1 MGVNFLPDS
10 HSFMD
15 FVITLLKDEI
25 RRVEEQFRADL
36 TSRVPLIRKVGEY
49 VLASGGK
56 RVRPM
61 ILLLSAKLAGYQGE
75 AHIGLASVVEFIHTA
90 TLLHDDVVDSA
101 VLRRGQDS
109 ANAVWGNEASVLVG
123 DFLFAKSFSIMVRE
137 GNLNVLRTL
146 SDATTQMAEGEVLQ
160 LISTSDIEL
169 DEACYI
175 EVVRNKTAVL
185 LAAASRCGAIL
196 GGCSEAEEDALAA
209 YGMDL
214 GIAFQF
220 MDDALD
226 YVADQSEFG
235 KECGHDLLE
244 GKVTLPLIHT
254 LNHCSAAER
263 SRVAAIVEQEVLPDA
278 DLKFVI
284 QLIHSYDG
292 ISYTRERAKILVE
305 AAKGHLA
312 GFADCPAK
320 EALTRLA
327 DYVVSRRH

>member
-1 MGVNFLPDS
+1 
-10 HSFMD
+10 MD
-15 FVITLLKDEI
+15 FVVALLKDDI
-25 RRVEEQFRADL
+25 GRVEEQFRADL
-36 TSRVPLIRKVGEY
+36 ASRVPLIRKVGEY

-61 ILLLSAKLAGYQGE
+61 ILLLSARLAGYQGN

-123 DFLFAKSFSIMVRE
+123 DFLFAKSFSIMVRD
-137 GNLNVLRTL
+137 GNLDILKTL

-160 LISTSDIEL
+160 LISTSDIEI
-169 DEACYI
+169 DEEHYI

-185 LAAASRCGAIL
+185 LSAASRCGAIL
-196 GGCSEAEEDALAA
+196 GGCSPAEEEALAA

-254 LNHCSAAER
+254 LIQCSAEER
-263 SRVAAIVEQEVLPDA
+263 ARVAAIVEQEVLPDE
-278 DLKFVI
+278 DLQFVVR
-284 QLIHSYDG
+284 LIHSYDG
-292 ISYTRERAKILVE
+292 IGYTRQRAGILVE
-305 AAKGHLA
+305 SAKSHLA
-312 GFADCPAK
+312 IFADCQAR
-320 EALTRLA
+320 EALIRVA

>member
-1 MGVNFLPDS
+1 
-10 HSFMD
+10 MD
-15 FVITLLKDEI
+15 FVLALLKDEMH
-25 RRVEEQFRADL
+25 RVEEQFREDL

-61 ILLLSAKLAGYQGE
+61 LLLLCARLAGYRGD

-123 DFLFAKSFSIMVRE
+123 DFLFAKSFSIMVRA
-137 GNLNVLRTL
+137 GNLDILRTL

-160 LISTSDIEL
+160 LISTSDVEL
-169 DEACYI
+169 DEARYI
-175 EVVRNKTAVL
+175 EVVQNKTAVL
-185 LAAASRCGAIL
+185 LSAASRCGAIL
-196 GGCSEAEEDALAA
+196 GGCSAAEEESLAA
-209 YGMDL
+209 FGMEL

-226 YVADQSEFG
+226 YVADQSAFG

-254 LNHCSAAER
+254 LIHCTPEER
-263 SRVAAIVEQEVLPDA
+263 ARVAAIVEQEILPDS
-278 DLKFVI
+278 DLQYVV
-284 QLIHSYDG
+284 QLIHSCDG
-292 ISYTRERAKILVE
+292 IGYTRERAKTLVE
-305 AAKGHLA
+305 SAKGHLA
-312 GFADCPAK
+312 AFADCPAK
-320 EALTRLA
+320 QALVRLA
-327 DYVVSRRH
+327 DYVVSRKH

>member
-1 MGVNFLPDS
+1 
-10 HSFMD
+10 MD
-15 FVITLLKDEI
+15 FVLNLLNDEI
-25 RRVEEQFRADL
+25 RRVEEQFREDL

-61 ILLLSAKLAGYQGE
+61 LLLLSAQLTGYQGN

-101 VLRRGQDS
+101 VLRRGKDS

-137 GNLNVLRTL
+137 GNLDILRTL

-160 LISTSDIEL
+160 LISTSDVEL
-169 DEACYI
+169 DEDRYI
-175 EVVRNKTAVL
+175 EVVQNKTAVL
-185 LAAASRCGAIL
+185 LSAASRCGAIL
-196 GGCSEAEEDALAA
+196 GGSSPAQEAALAA

-226 YVADQSEFG
+226 YVANQSEFG

-254 LNHCSAAER
+254 LIHCTPDER
-263 SRVAAIVEQEVLPDA
+263 RRVAAIIEQEDLA
-278 DLKFVI
+278 DQDLQFVVA
-284 QLIHSYDG
+284 LIHAYDG
-292 ISYTRERAKILVE
+292 IGYTRKRAKTLIDS
-305 AAKGHLA
+305 AKKHLDA
-312 GFADCPAK
+312 FADCPPK
-320 EALTRLA
+320 EAMLRLA
-327 DYVVSRRH
+327 DYIINRNH

>member
-1 MGVNFLPDS
+1 
-10 HSFMD
+10 MD
-15 FVITLLKDEI
+15 FVLKLLSDEI
-25 RRVEEQFRADL
+25 YRVEAKFRDDL

-61 ILLLSAKLAGYQGE
+61 MLLLSARLAGYQGD

-101 VLRRGQDS
+101 VLRRGQES

-123 DFLFAKSFSIMVRE
+123 DFLFAKSFSIMVRA
-137 GNLNVLRTL
+137 GNLDILRTL

-160 LISTSDIEL
+160 LISTSDVEL
-169 DEACYI
+169 DEERYI
-175 EVVRNKTAVL
+175 EVVQNKTAVL
-185 LAAASRCGAIL
+185 LSAASRCGAIL
-196 GGCSEAEEDALAA
+196 GGCSPAEEESLAA

-254 LNHCSAAER
+254 LSHCTPQER
-263 SRVAAIVEQEVLPDA
+263 ERVAAIVEQEVLPVE
-278 DLKFVI
+278 DLQYVVA
-284 QLIHSYDG
+284 LIHAYDG
-292 ISYTRERAKILVE
+292 IGYTRNRAKVLVE
-305 AAKGHLA
+305 SAKSHLA
-312 GFADCPAK
+312 GFTDCPARQ
-320 EALTRLA
+320 AMIRLA
-327 DYVVSRRH
+327 DYIVSRRH

>member
-1 MGVNFLPDS
+1 
-10 HSFMD
+10 MD
-15 FVITLLKDEI
+15 FVVALLKDDI

-36 TSRVPLIRKVGEY
+36 ASRVPLIRKVGEY

-61 ILLLSAKLAGYQGE
+61 ILLLSAKLVGYQGD

-123 DFLFAKSFSIMVRE
+123 DFLFAKSFSIMVRD
-137 GNLNVLRTL
+137 GNLDILKTL

-160 LISTSDIEL
+160 LISTSDIEI
-169 DEACYI
+169 DEDHYI

-185 LAAASRCGAIL
+185 LSAASRCGAIL
-196 GGCSEAEEDALAA
+196 GGCSPAEEEALAA

-226 YVADQSEFG
+226 YVAEQSEFG

-254 LNHCSAAER
+254 LIHCSAEER
-263 SRVAAIVEQEVLPDA
+263 TRVAAIVEQEVLPDE
-278 DLKFVI
+278 DLQFVI
-284 QLIHSYDG
+284 RLIHTYDG
-292 ISYTRERAKILVE
+292 IGYTRDRARILVE
-305 AAKGHLA
+305 TAKSHL
-312 GFADCPAK
+312 GVFADCQAK
-320 EALTRLA
+320 EALIRVA

>member
-1 MGVNFLPDS
+1 
-10 HSFMD
+10 MD
-15 FVITLLKDEI
+15 FVLKLLSDDI
-25 RRVEEQFRADL
+25 RRVESQFRDDL

-61 ILLLSAKLAGYQGE
+61 ILLLSAQITNYRGD

-137 GNLNVLRTL
+137 KNLDILRTL
-146 SDATTQMAEGEVLQ
+146 SDATTQMAEGEVQQ
-160 LISTSDIEL
+160 LISTCDLNL
-169 DEACYI
+169 DEESYL

-185 LAAASRCGAIL
+185 LSAASRCGAVL
-196 GGCSEAEEDALAA
+196 GGCSNEEEEALAA
-209 YGMDL
+209 YGMDV
-214 GIAFQF
+214 GIAFQL

-226 YVADQSEFG
+226 YVADQKEFG
-235 KECGHDLLE
+235 KESGHDLLE

-254 LNHCSAAER
+254 LSLCTEQER
-263 SRVAAIVEQEVLPDA
+263 HQVAAIVDKESLPDS
-278 DLKFVI
+278 DLEYVI
-284 QLIHSYDG
+284 ELIQKYNG
-292 ISYTRERAKILVE
+292 IGYTRDRAKTLIE
-305 AAKGHLA
+305 SAKSHLSI
-312 GFADCPAK
+312 FADCPAK
-320 EALTRLA
+320 EAMQRLA
-327 DYVVSRRH
+327 DYIVSRRS

>member
-1 MGVNFLPDS
+1 
-10 HSFMD
+10 MD
-15 FVITLLKDEI
+15 FVLKLLNDDI
-25 RRVEEQFRADL
+25 RRVEEQFREDL
-36 TSRVPLIRKVGEY
+36 ASRVPLIRKVGEY

-61 ILLLSAKLAGYQGE
+61 MLLLSAQLSGYQGS

-123 DFLFAKSFSIMVRE
+123 DFLFAKSFSLMVRE
-137 GNLNVLRTL
+137 GNLDILRTL

-160 LISTSDIEL
+160 LISTSDVEL
-169 DEACYI
+169 DEERYI

-185 LAAASRCGAIL
+185 LSAASRCGAIL
-196 GGCSEAEEDALAA
+196 GGCTSEEEESLAA

-254 LNHCSAAER
+254 LIHCNAEER
-263 SRVAAIVEQEVLPDA
+263 DRVADIVEQEVLPDE
-278 DLKFVI
+278 DLQYVI
-284 QLIHSYDG
+284 GLIHSYDG
-292 ISYTRERAKILVE
+292 IGYTRERAKALVKT
-305 AAKGHLA
+305 AKGHLA

-320 EALTRLA
+320 QAMLRLA
-327 DYVVSRRH
+327 DYIVSRSH

>member
-1 MGVNFLPDS
+1 
-10 HSFMD
+10 MD
-15 FVITLLKDEI
+15 FVLNILNDEI
-25 RRVEEQFRADL
+25 RRVEAQFREDL

-61 ILLLSAKLAGYQGE
+61 MLLLSARLAGYQGE
-75 AHIGLASVVEFIHTA
+75 SHIGLASVVEFIHTA

-137 GNLNVLRTL
+137 GNLDILRVL

-160 LISTSDIEL
+160 LISTSDVDL
-169 DEACYI
+169 DEERYI
-175 EVVRNKTAVL
+175 EVVQNKTAVL
-185 LAAASRCGAIL
+185 LSAASRCGAIL
-196 GGCSEAEEDALAA
+196 GNCAVGEEEALAA

-254 LNHCSAAER
+254 LKHCTAGER
-263 SRVAAIVEQEVLPDA
+263 EKIAAIVSQDVLSDEELQYVV
-278 DLKFVI
+278 D
-284 QLIHSYDG
+284 LIHSYDG
-292 ISYTRERAKILVE
+292 IGYTRQRAKVLIE
-305 AAKGHLA
+305 SAKGYLLT
-312 GFADCPAK
+312 FAQSPAK
-320 EALTRLA
+320 EALIRLA
-327 DYVVSRRH
+327 DYVVSRNH

>member
-1 MGVNFLPDS
+1 MNFVLN
-10 HSFMD
+10 
-15 FVITLLKDEI
+15 LLNDEI
-25 RRVEEQFRADL
+25 LRVEEQFRKDL
-36 TSRVPLIRKVGEY
+36 ESRVPLIRKVGEY

-61 ILLLSAKLAGYQGE
+61 MLLLSAKLAGYQGE
-75 AHIGLASVVEFIHTA
+75 SHVGLASVVEFIHTA

-137 GNLNVLRTL
+137 GNLEILKTL

-160 LISTSDIEL
+160 LISTCDVEL
-169 DEACYI
+169 DEERYI

-185 LAAASRCGAIL
+185 LSAASRCGALL
-196 GGCSEAEEDALAA
+196 GACPPEQEEALSA

-226 YVADQSEFG
+226 YVADQDAFG

-254 LNHCSAAER
+254 LKRCNAEER
-263 SRVAAIVEQEVLPDA
+263 KSIAGIIEQETLPEE
-278 DLKFVI
+278 DLKYIVG
-284 QLIHSYDG
+284 LIHSYDG
-292 ISYTRERAKILVE
+292 IDYTRDRAKLLIE
-305 AAKGHLA
+305 SAKGHLA
-312 GFADCPAK
+312 LFADCPAK
-320 EALTRLA
+320 EAMIRLA
-327 DYVVSRRH
+327 DYVVSRNL

>member
-1 MGVNFLPDS
+1 
-10 HSFMD
+10 MD
-15 FVITLLKDEI
+15 FILSLLNDEI
-25 RRVEEQFRADL
+25 RRVEEQFREDL
-36 TSRVPLIRKVGEY
+36 ASRVPLIRKVGEY

-61 ILLLSAKLAGYQGE
+61 ILLLCARLAGYQGD

-123 DFLFAKSFSIMVRE
+123 DFLFAKSFSIMVR
-137 GNLNVLRTL
+137 GGDLNILRTL

-160 LISTSDIEL
+160 LISTSDIAL
-169 DEACYI
+169 DEEHYV
-175 EVVRNKTAVL
+175 EVVQNKTAVL
-185 LAAASRCGAIL
+185 LSAASRCGAIL
-196 GGCSEAEEDALAA
+196 GGCSAEEEESLAA
-209 YGMDL
+209 FGMDL

-226 YVADQSEFG
+226 YIAEQSEFG

-254 LNHCSAAER
+254 LNNCTAGER
-263 SRVAAIVEQEVLPDA
+263 EKIAAIIEQEVLPDE
-278 DLKFVI
+278 DLQHVVK
-284 QLIHSYDG
+284 LIHTYDG
-292 ISYTRERAKILVE
+292 IGYTQKKAKVLVE
-305 AAKGHLA
+305 SAKSHLA
-312 GFADCPAK
+312 AFDESPAK
-320 EALTRLA
+320 EALIRLA
-327 DYVVSRRH
+327 DYVVSRTH

>member
-1 MGVNFLPDS
+1 MK
-10 HSFMD
+10 
-15 FVITLLKDEI
+15 FVLDLLNDDI
-25 RRVEEQFRADL
+25 RRVEEQFRKDL
-36 TSRVPLIRKVGEY
+36 DSRVPLIRKVGEY

-61 ILLLSAKLAGYQGE
+61 MLLLSAQLSGYQGDS
-75 AHIGLASVVEFIHTA
+75 HIGLASVVEFIHTA

-137 GNLNVLRTL
+137 GNLEILRTL

-160 LISTSDIEL
+160 LISTSDVAL
-169 DEACYI
+169 DEDRYI

-185 LAAASRCGAIL
+185 LSAASRCGALL
-196 GGCSEAEEDALAA
+196 GNCSEAEEEALAN

-214 GIAFQF
+214 GIAFQY

-244 GKVTLPLIHT
+244 GKVTLPLIHALKT
-254 LNHCSAAER
+254 CTDDEK
-263 SRVAAIVEQEVLPDA
+263 SRVADIVEQEVLPDA
-278 DLKFVI
+278 DLQYVVD
-284 QLIHSYDG
+284 LIHGYDG
-292 ISYTRERAKILVE
+292 IGYTRKRAEELV
-305 AAKGHLA
+305 ASAKSHLVS
-312 GFADCPAK
+312 FADCPAK
-320 EALTRLA
+320 EAMLRLA
-327 DYVVSRRH
+327 DYIVSRNY

>member
-1 MGVNFLPDS
+1 MNFVLN
-10 HSFMD
+10 
-15 FVITLLKDEI
+15 LLNDEI
-25 RRVEEQFRADL
+25 HRVEEQFRKDL
-36 TSRVPLIRKVGEY
+36 ASRVPLIRKVGEY

-61 ILLLSAKLAGYQGE
+61 MLLLSARLAGYQGK

-137 GNLNVLRTL
+137 GNLEILKTL

-160 LISTSDIEL
+160 LISTSDVDL
-169 DEACYI
+169 DEDCYI

-185 LAAASRCGAIL
+185 LSAASRCGALL
-196 GGCSEAEEDALAA
+196 GDCPPEQEEALAA

-226 YVADQSEFG
+226 YVADQDEFG

-244 GKVTLPLIHT
+244 GKVTLPLIHA
-254 LNHCSAAER
+254 LRRCGPEER
-263 SRVAAIVEQEVLPDA
+263 QKIAGIIEQETLPDA
-278 DLKFVI
+278 DLQYI
-284 QLIHSYDG
+284 IALIHSYNG
-292 ISYTRERAKILVE
+292 IDYTRERAKLLVE
-305 AAKGHLA
+305 SAKSHLVL
-312 GFADCPAK
+312 FADCPAK
-320 EALTRLA
+320 EALIRLA
-327 DYVVSRRH
+327 DYVVSRNL